1 MTRLR
6 ALYKSNKRPEGANYY
21 IKLKG
26 GVKQI
31 VTKLGKRN
39 VCRVKPE
46 GIHSNHPKQWI
57 YIDNGKSERYKCNT
71 APYGGTRLHG
81 KSFFRNGEWE
91 NRSVWNI
98 VH

>member
-1 MTRLR
+1 MEVAITGIRLKNI
-6 ALYKSNKRPEGANYY
+6 LLLISNKSN
-21 IKLKG
+21 I
-26 GVKQI
+26 
-31 VTKLGKRN
+31 
-39 VCRVKPE
+39 CRIKPE
-46 GIHSNHPKQWI
+46 GIHGNHPKQWI
-57 YIDNGKSERYKCNT
+57 YIDNGRAEKYKCNI

>member
-1 MTRLR
+1 MEDRIFGINL
-6 ALYKSNKRPEGANYY
+6 KS
-21 IKLKG
+21 IHLL
-26 GVKQI
+26 I
-31 VTKLGKRN
+31 
-39 VCRVKPE
+39 CRVKPE
-46 GIHSNHPKQWI
+46 GIHSNHPKSWI
-57 YIDNGKSERYKCNT
+57 YIDNGRAEKYKCNI